1 MNSERETKE
10 KEVMDSLRVISQY
23 IQRYSKSLEKEFTL
37 SASQLMAMWTIKESE
52 KLRISDIAKALSIH
66 LSTASNML
74 DKIENKKL
82 IKRVREGKDM
92 RAVYIRLTKKG
103 ENLLS
108 KAPHPSQGNLAKAL
122 RATGDKQINSLNR
135 NLGKLI
141 CSLEQ
146 S

>member
-1 MNSERETKE
+1 MSSERETKE